1 MFRREKSFD
10 ILSVITEVLYLKPD
24 EVNELYKV
32 ILLTSRRKKDHK
44 ELHLKARK
52 FIFVTDF

>member
-10 ILSVITEVLYLKPD
+10 ILSMITEELYLKPD
-24 EVNELYKV
+24 EVSEFYKV

-44 ELHLKARK
+44 ELYLKARK
-52 FIFVTDF
+52 FICVTDF